1 MEATLNA
8 LAGLLL
14 KATFTI
20 IVLVLVH
27 IYLRFMF
34 FTPLDKVLKKRY
46 EMTEGSRAAA
56 QASMERAS
64 QRTAEYEAKL
74 REARAAVLREQEE
87 ARQKWLADQAAQ
99 IQQARAK
106 ADELIRRTRDEVQEE
121 VRKAQWELARES
133 ESLADEITQVILQE
147 RAA

>member
-1 MEATLNA
+1 MEATLHA

-27 IYLRFMF
+27 IYLRVMF

-74 REARAAVLREQEE
+74 REARAEVLREQEE

-106 ADELIRRTRDEVQEE
+106 ADE
-121 VRKAQWELARES
+121 
-133 ESLADEITQVILQE
+133 
-147 RAA
+147 